1 MCWFAISA
9 AKSLQIKDADS
20 DDDITEDFTPTFI
33 GDFKVYIKTRNVSD
47 WSQLKIRLTIL

>member
-20 DDDITEDFTPTFI
+20 DDDITEDFTTAFI
-33 GDFKVYIKTRNVSD
+33 GYFKVYIKTRNVSD